1 METVV
6 DYHHKTQEE
15 LIDLLQS
22 FAADKEQWQTEKSE
36 LQKNYQE
43 QQEQNLELRQHIQQL
58 LEALKLAQHRHF
70 GTKSEKMDIDQ
81 LLLFNEADLPST
93 EEQAVI
99 EETEKEIQIAAH
111 TRHQKSGRKPIPAHY
126 PRVQKVYDLSESEKH
141 CSCGCELKCI
151 GEEKTEQFE
160 IIPEQ
165 AYVIE
170 HIQKKYACPQCQEGV
185 KQAEKPKQPI
195 PGSIAGPCLL
205 AKIADDK
212 FTHGLPL
219 YRQERRLQH
228 LGIAIAR
235 RTLSTWVIRTA
246 ELLLPLEKLMED
258 GVLNYD
264 VSYSDETKVQVLD
277 EPNRKAESLSWM
289 WLFSGGKPEE
299 FCLIYRY
306 DISRSHEVPLKF
318 FEGFKGYLHCDG
330 FTAYETLASR
340 NKDIKLS
347 ACLYHARRRFVDA
360 NKLSDKKSGI
370 AYRAL
375 LLIHK
380 ISKCEDA
387 FKTLPPNKIY
397 EKRLQQEKP
406 ILDELHK
413 LLLESAPKV
422 PPKSKL
428 GDAIHYTLNQW
439 QKLLVYLEDGRLENN
454 NNRSERSIKPFAI
467 GRKNWLF
474 CQSVEGARA
483 AARLYSFAETCKWHG
498 ISFYYWL
505 AYVLA
510 HIQQCQTVDELEA
523 LLPYKIDRKLL
534 NPKNFIPEINTG

>member
-1 METVV
+1 M
-6 DYHHKTQEE
+6 DYHNKTQEE
-15 LIDLLQS
+15 LIYLLQS
-22 FAADKEQWQTEKSE
+22 FSDDKEHWQTEKYE

-43 QQEQNLELRQHIQQL
+43 QILALQQYNQQL
-58 LEALKLAQHRHF
+58 LEALKLSQHRQF
-70 GTKSEKMDIDQ
+70 GTKSERIDINQ
-81 LLLFNEADLPST
+81 LLLFNEAELPST

-99 EETEKEIQIAAH
+99 EETEREIEVAAH
-111 TRHQKSGRKPIPAHY
+111 TRHQKAGRKPIPAHY
-126 PRVQKVYDLSESEKH
+126 PRIQKVYDLTESEKQ
-141 CSCGCELKCI
+141 CLCGGELKCI

-170 HIQKKYACPQCQEGV
+170 HIQKKYACRDCQEGV
-185 KQAEKPKQPI
+185 KLAEKPKQPI

-219 YRQERRLQH
+219 YRQERRLQY
-228 LGIAIAR
+228 LGIGIAR
-235 RTLSTWVIRTA
+235 CTLSLWVIRTA

-258 GVLNYD
+258 GILNYD

-277 EPNRKAESLSWM
+277 EPNRRAESQSWM

-299 FCLIYRY
+299 FCLVYRY
-306 DISRSHEVPLKF
+306 DTSRGHEVPLKF

-380 ISKCEDA
+380 IAKLEDA
-387 FKTLPPNKIY
+387 FNVFPANEIY
-397 EKRLQQEKP
+397 AKRLQQEKP

-413 LLLESAPKV
+413 LLIESAPKV

-439 QKLLVYLEDGRLENN
+439 PKLLVYLEDGRLENN
-454 NNRSERSIKPFAI
+454 NNRSERSIRPFAI
-467 GRKNWLF
+467 GRNYAELNIMLSLF
-474 CQSVEGARA
+474 IRNRQNPCYIGTKR
-483 AARLYSFAETCKWHG
+483 
-498 ISFYYWL
+498 IS
-505 AYVLA
+505 
-510 HIQQCQTVDELEA
+510 HI
-523 LLPYKIDRKLL
+523 
-534 NPKNFIPEINTG
+534 